1 MHYALSLLW
10 DAAWAENPYIKQM
23 KQIAQIE

>member
-10 DAAWAENPYIKQM
+10 DAAWAKNPYIKQM
-23 KQIAQIE
+23 KQIEQIE

>member
-10 DAAWAENPYIKQM
+10 DAAWSENPYIKQM
-23 KQIAQIE
+23 KQIEQIE